1 MLWRALLVG
10 LLFVSSAMAQQGDAA
25 RITATLFAETAPV
38 LPVSVDVYDDSELN
52 LRLRD
57 DFEAALKSRG
67 VTVDPSAPLVLM
79 LDLQVRQGQM
89 ERTGP
94 TLGRAQTNLGEAQ
107 VDVNVLSNTED
118 SLLGGQRSQPGVRI
132 LREGLV
138 SLSAQLRD
146 SDQPEVLWQGDA
158 YTAMDARGL
167 EGLAPL
173 LVTPL
178 AESYGRTTD
187 NALNLS
193 P

>member
-1 MLWRALLVG
+1 MFWRALLVG
-10 LLFVSSAMAQQGDAA
+10 LLLASSAMAQQSDAA

-79 LDLQVRQGQM
+79 LDLQVRQGQI

-94 TLGRAQTNLGEAQ
+94 TLGRAETNLGEAQ

-158 YTAMDARGL
+158 YTVMDARGL

-173 LVTPL
+173 LVAPL
-178 AESYGRTTD
+178 ADSYGRTTD